1 MSIFLGAVQSNKNA
15 IQKRVDEVN
24 EMIRFANENDIEV
37 VDSTTTWQAPM
48 RYNLLK
54 YTKGVLYVSY
64 QELDLYKYN
73 RGKGKS
79 YKKESF
85 KVGRNDTDYG
95 FNENEGIKKVLSNI
109 AKMYRKAIK

>member
-1 MSIFLGAVQSNKNA
+1 MSIFLGAVQKSSNA

-24 EMIRFANENDIEV
+24 EMIRFGNSHDIYV

-48 RYNLLK
+48 KYNLLK

-64 QELDLYKYN
+64 EELDLYKYN

-79 YKKESF
+79 FKKE
-85 KVGRNDTDYG
+85 N
-95 FNENEGIKKVLSNI
+95 
-109 AKMYRKAIK
+109 